1 MMKST
6 FMIIALAAIIVVVVM
21 IIILNSFTQYTQP
34 ISYVNNFKKLLSNG
48 SFTAT
53 YNSSYVEFTMSGP
66 GNQIIQCND
75 ILQFGA
81 GSVNNSR
88 AFIDTIRT
96 MCEGLFSGTPGIN
109 MQEMAYWINGSSLCG
124 GAVYVVMDG
133 HKSGSI
139 NCLPLEAL
147 NALPVYLP
155 FNELLGNVTFST
167 AVQGYSISITSY
179 INYVNTTRWHDQQV
193 HCFRVISNITR
204 VQSIASGFRLRTS
217 TNLTELI
224 CLLPSGLP
232 AIRVINETMLVTPL
246 PSGNAILYT
255 IQGKTELV
263 NYTLNYFNTTEF
275 NEIVSMARSR
285 GNG

>member
-1 MMKST
+1 
-6 FMIIALAAIIVVVVM
+6 MITALVIIIVAAAVV
-21 IIILNSFTQYTQP
+21 IIILNSSALYAQP
-34 ISYVNNFKKLLSNG
+34 ISYVNNFRKLLSDG
-48 SFTAT
+48 SFTAI

-96 MCEGLFSGTPGIN
+96 MCEGLFPGTPGIN
-109 MQEMAYWINGSSLCG
+109 MQEIAYWTNGSSLCG
-124 GAVYVVMDG
+124 GAAYVVVDG
-133 HKSGSI
+133 HESGSI
-139 NCLPLEAL
+139 NCLPLETL
-147 NALPVYLP
+147 NALPAYLP

-167 AVQGYSISITSY
+167 AVQGYSINYSITSY
-179 INYVNTTRWHDQQV
+179 INYVNTTKWHDQQV

-204 VQSIASGFRLRTS
+204 VQSMTSGFRLRTS
-217 TNLTELI
+217 TNLSELI

-246 PSGNAILYT
+246 PSGNTILYI

-285 GNG
+285 GGNG